1 MPGEIICIRRLTRSD
16 LGWFAA
22 HRSTVASKQRA
33 VNINADIAEQLVDRA
48 AWQALGLEVPCKCIY
63 PGAEHTQNRR
73 LWKVGKNWRF
83 GGPKLDGAIFRNIR
97 EGDFF
102 ILRSPLKNSG
112 TRPVTLTFASAT
124 ADPALHAWLTARTS
138 TSMHDNMMVAVSG
151 NSDFSMLASRLFG
164 DMSPERT
171 VSPPSGRT
179 RPVRPAPSHRTVPPM
194 PRDEETVAQKPRTLH
209 ERIRSPHI
217 LSQMLKVS
225 SDLSAEAQYEFM
237 KVLEILADQLRQ
249 VLLAAGMITRIE
261 KDHGALWRAVKD
273 QDIAFVDG
281 GMANLSML
289 GSAPIAA
296 RVGSYVV
303 TPGRTGTD
311 REQFIM
317 VKHLIDELY
326 SPVPDNGVFA
336 GLFPDPGPLRDAA
349 RISVEAA
356 GGVQVLVQNP
366 NIRYLF
372 LHGSL
377 VSPVSRYTDLM
388 DGGQVLA
395 PFPNFSANAQKVLL
409 PEADR
414 GREGK
419 DANFIRVYLRQLE
432 LLQQSSAVVCGV
444 VERETQAASVYR
456 RLIDFALEEP
466 SVAPLLPKAPGEWAA
481 WFDRMVEQFRIND
494 ALLFRCVLQP
504 GEVTV
509 PVDIDRNELRRA
521 PSAWISDIQRYPKPW
536 AAYLLPTEWGNPVRV
551 EIFEKDKG
559 CFSALARLVMHC
571 AWLLPRYAFPVGLDI
586 ADKYAKVPN
595 WMTRPVNTNTA
606 VKALRQAMDTGDAT
620 TFNAMRRMLC
630 GSTRDWLFR
639 PKAF

>member
-1 MPGEIICIRRLTRSD
+1 MADEIICIRRLTRSD

-22 HRSTVASKQRA
+22 HRGTATSKQRA
-33 VNINADIAEQLVDRA
+33 VNINAEIAEQLIDKSGWKSLRVE
-48 AWQALGLEVPCKCIY
+48 LPCRCIY
-63 PGAEHTQNRR
+63 PGAKHTQNRR

-83 GGPKLDGAIFRNIR
+83 GGPKLEGTVFRDLR

-102 ILRSPLKNSG
+102 ILRSALRNSG
-112 TRPVTLTFASAT
+112 RTPVTLTFASAIT
-124 ADPALHAWLTARTS
+124 DPALHRWLITHTS
-138 TSMHDNMMVAVSG
+138 ASLHDNMMVSVSG
-151 NSDFSMLASRLFG
+151 SSDFHTLATRLFG
-164 DMSPERT
+164 DPAAEKT
-171 VSPPSGRT
+171 DVP
-179 RPVRPAPSHRTVPPM
+179 RPHRQKLVRPALRPSVPPI
-194 PRDEETVAQKPRTLH
+194 PRDNEPAARRTRTLH
-209 ERIRSPHI
+209 DRIRSPHI

-237 KVLEILADQLRQ
+237 RVLEILADQLRQ
-249 VLLAAGMITRIE
+249 VLLAAGLITRIE
-261 KDHGALWRAVKD
+261 KNHAALWKAVKD
-273 QDIAFVDG
+273 QDLAFVDG

-303 TPGRTGTD
+303 TPGKTGPE

-326 SPVPDNGVFA
+326 SPVPETGVFA
-336 GLFPDPGPLRDAA
+336 GLFPDPGALRDAA

-356 GGVQVLVQNP
+356 GGVQILVQNP
-366 NIRYLF
+366 NIQHLF

-388 DGGQVLA
+388 DGGQVVA
-395 PFPNFSANAQKVLL
+395 PFPNFSANAQKILL
-409 PEADR
+409 PETER

-419 DANFIRVYLRQLE
+419 DANFVRIYLRQLE
-432 LLQQSSAVVCGV
+432 LLQQSSALVCGV
-444 VERETQAASVYR
+444 VERESQAASVYR
-456 RLIDFALEEP
+456 RLIAVALESP
-466 SVAPLLPKAPGEWAA
+466 AVPPLLPKAPAEWAA
-481 WFDRMVEQFRIND
+481 WFHAMVEQFRIND

-536 AAYLLPTEWGNPVRV
+536 AAYLLPTEWSNPVRT
-551 EIFEKDKG
+551 EIFEKDRG
-559 CFSALARLVMHC
+559 RFPELARLVMHC

-586 ADKYAKVPN
+586 VDKYAKVPN

-606 VKALRQAMDTGDAT
+606 VKALRQAMDTGDTT